1 MFKNALSALVALLI
15 LGSTAFAARCNP
27 ITVTGSYVRQI
38 NPYVDQLTLHVDGTA
53 YWFNSSAFDLILFGT
68 YNPQVGSWTCL
79 ADGTVLVTTLGSE
92 YLQNSP
98 SGDTP
103 QPGQPLDINLSTNIR
118 ITRQLSVVDVDTMQT
133 TAQVITRVQLG
144 NDPLGPGA
152 IGRSACKPT
161 GNPCN
166 QAPYKRIKPLLT
178 DIANIP

>member
-1 MFKNALSALVALLI
+1 MFKQLSADLVALL
-15 LGSTAFAARCNP
+15 LLSATALAVKCNP
-27 ITVTGSYVRQI
+27 ITVPGSYVRQTS
-38 NPYVDQLTLHVDGTA
+38 PYVDQLTLHVDGTA

-98 SGDTP
+98 SGDIP
-103 QPGQPLDINLSTNIR
+103 QTGQPLDINLSTNIR
-118 ITRQLSVVDVDTMQT
+118 ITRKLSVVDLDTMQT
-133 TAQVITRVQLG
+133 TAQVITRVSLD
-144 NDPLGPGA
+144 NDPLGPGI
-152 IGRSACKPT
+152 IGQSSCKPT

-166 QAPYKRIKPLLT
+166 QAPFRRIKPLLS